1 MWHNHFSTTN
11 GAQAWGE
18 FFFTDITSKKVQMT
32 GKEVNRMEGKAR
44 QGNIKQNKTG
54 ILGKGMEQKGMEWME
69 HNKTEG
75 KGKGKEQKG
84 MQGKGKILDLICFLL
99 EHFC

>member
-1 MWHNHFSTTN
+1 
-11 GAQAWGE
+11 
-18 FFFTDITSKKVQMT
+18 MT

-54 ILGKGMEQKGMEWME
+54 ILGKGMEQKGMEPME

-75 KGKGKEQKG
+75 KGKERNRREGKAREKY
-84 MQGKGKILDLICFLL
+84 LI
-99 EHFC
+99 